1 MISRRQKR
9 LYEILELS
17 GHDRA
22 GRWVNTFLITLI
34 VLNVTAVSLST
45 VSALSATYAG
55 FFHVFEEISV
65 FIFTVEYLLR
75 AWICVVNEH
84 YRHPVAG
91 RIKHVFT
98 PFAIID
104 LLAIAPF
111 YLPMIIPFHLVFIR
125 VLRLL
130 RLFRLLK
137 LGRYSESIRT
147 FGAIF
152 KAKREEMAVAMTM
165 AAMLLVFAA
174 GLMYF
179 IESGAQPEAFSSIP
193 ATMWWAVETMTTV
206 GYGDVYP
213 VTPAGKVLA
222 AVIAILGI
230 AIFLL
235 PAGIMAAGYAEHMQ
249 HRHNGRVACP
259 KCGHEMDV

>member
-1 MISRRQKR
+1 MISAWQKR

-17 GHDRA
+17 GRDRT

-34 VLNVTAVSLST
+34 ILNVAAVTLGT
-45 VSALSATYAG
+45 VPGVFVRYAA

-75 AWICVVNEH
+75 AWVCVLNES

-91 RIKHVFT
+91 RIKHVFS

-111 YLPMIIPFHLVFIR
+111 YLPMIIPVHLVFIR

-147 FGAIF
+147 LGTIF

-179 IESGAQPEAFSSIP
+179 IENGTQPEAFSSIP
-193 ATMWWAVETMTTV
+193 ATMWWALETMTTV

-222 AVIAILGI
+222 GIVAILGI

-235 PAGIMAAGYAEHMQ
+235 PAGIMAAGYAEYMQ
-249 HRHNGRVACP
+249 HKHNGRVACP